1 MYYNI
6 CLKVGDDMYIKELNN
21 AEFNLF
27 TDSYPQFSIY
37 QTSEYGF
44 IMNTQN
50 YTTVFLGLID
60 NYEKI
65 VAASLVLIEKEGI
78 FRYAYAPK
86 GFLIDYSNKELV
98 EEFTKLIKEYL
109 GKKKIMAIKINPM
122 IIKSSYDYNTDST
135 RINPEFE
142 NQINFLKSLDYYHLG
157 YNNLFEAFKPRYD
170 AIIDLNKPITTLF
183 GNMNKNFKNK
193 IKSADR
199 NGVRVIKGTSDQLDY
214 LYNQVKNKYPR
225 DKKYFED
232 VLFFFKKRNMIDY
245 YYAKLDTN
253 AYLINVQKRY
263 QKQMDLCNKLNNKLF
278 KNAGKSNNNKIINSK
293 IYEENKLNELKNELI
308 FATKLLKENPNGVL
322 LATMLIAKYRDE
334 VYIFMDGYNKDFKK
348 LNAKH
353 LMTWKLI
360 EKYSKEKYKRFNLGG
375 MTNPNIK
382 NEKYKGLNEFK
393 LSFNARCVEYVGD
406 LELITNQTLY
416 NLYRN
421 SKPIRYILKRDK

>member
-1 MYYNI
+1 
-6 CLKVGDDMYIKELNN
+6 MYIKELTN
-21 AEFNLF
+21 AEFNMF
-27 TDSYPQFSIY
+27 TDNYPQFSIY

-50 YTTVFLGLID
+50 YNSIFLGLINDD
-60 NYEKI
+60 NKI
-65 VAASLVLIEKEGI
+65 VAASLILIEKDGM
-78 FRYAYAPK
+78 FKYAYAPK
-86 GFLIDYSNKELV
+86 GFLIDYSNTELV
-98 EEFTKLIKEYL
+98 ENFTNLIKEFL
-109 GKKKIMAIKINPM
+109 GKKKIIAIKINPM
-122 IIKSSYDYNTDST
+122 IIKSSYDYVTDT
-135 RINPEFE
+135 THTNPDFE
-142 NQINFLKSLDYYHLG
+142 WQLGFLKNLNYFHLG
-157 YNNLFEAFKPRYD
+157 YNNLFESFKPRYE

-193 IKSADR
+193 IKSADK
-199 NGVRVIKGTSDQLDY
+199 NGVRVIKGNDNELDY

-232 VLFFFKKRNMIDY
+232 VLFFFKKRDMIDY

-253 AYLINVQKRY
+253 AYLINVQKKY
-263 QKQMDLCNKLNNKLF
+263 QKQMDLCNKLNAKLF
-278 KNAGKSNNNKIINSK
+278 KNAGKNNNKLINNK
-293 IYEENKLNELKNELI
+293 IYEENKLNELKNELV
-308 FATKLLKENPNGVL
+308 FATKLLKESPQGIL
-322 LATMLIAKYRDE
+322 LASMLITKYRDE

-375 MTNPNIK
+375 MTNPTIN

-393 LSFNARCVEYVGD
+393 LSFNSRCVEYVGD
-406 LELITNQTLY
+406 LELITNQALY
-416 NLYRN
+416 NLYKN

>member
-1 MYYNI
+1 
-6 CLKVGDDMYIKELNN
+6 MYIKELNN

-27 TDSYPQFSIY
+27 TDSYPYFSIY

-50 YTTVFLGLID
+50 YTSLFLGLVD
-60 NYEKI
+60 DYEKI
-65 VAASLVLIEKEGI
+65 VAASLILIEKEGI
-78 FRYAYAPK
+78 FKYAYAPK
-86 GFLIDYSNKELV
+86 GFLIDYSNKGLV
-98 EEFTKLIKEYL
+98 EQFTTLIKEYL
-109 GKKKIMAIKINPM
+109 SKKKIMAIKINPM

-135 RINPEFE
+135 RINPEFQG
-142 NQINFLKSLDYYHLG
+142 QIDFLKSLDYYHLG

-199 NGVRVIKGTSDQLDY
+199 NGVRIVKATSDQLDF
-214 LYNQVKNKYPR
+214 LYDQVKNKYPR

-253 AYLINVQKRY
+253 VYLISIQKKY

-278 KNAGKSNNNKIINSK
+278 KNVGKNNNKLISTK
-293 IYEENKLNELKNELI
+293 IYEENKLNEFKNELV
-308 FATKLLKENPNGVL
+308 FATKLLKENPDGVL

-375 MTNPNIK
+375 MTNPYIK
-382 NEKYKGLNEFK
+382 NDKYKGLNEFK
-393 LSFNARCVEYVGD
+393 LSFNARCVEYIGD
-406 LELITNQTLY
+406 LELITNQKLY

>member
-1 MYYNI
+1 
-6 CLKVGDDMYIKELNN
+6 
-21 AEFNLF
+21 
-27 TDSYPQFSIY
+27 
-37 QTSEYGF
+37 
-44 IMNTQN
+44 
-50 YTTVFLGLID
+50 
-60 NYEKI
+60 
-65 VAASLVLIEKEGI
+65 
-78 FRYAYAPK
+78 
-86 GFLIDYSNKELV
+86 
-98 EEFTKLIKEYL
+98 
-109 GKKKIMAIKINPM
+109 MAIKINPM

-135 RINPEFE
+135 RINPEFQ
-142 NQINFLKSLDYYHLG
+142 NQMDFLKSLDYYHLG
-157 YNNLFEAFKPRYD
+157 YNNLFESFKPRYD

-199 NGVRVIKGTSDQLDY
+199 NGVRVVKGTSDELDY
-214 LYNQVKNKYPR
+214 LYEQVKNKYPR

-253 AYLINVQKRY
+253 AYLINVQKKY
-263 QKQMDLCNKLNNKLF
+263 QKQMDICNKLNNKLF
-278 KNAGKSNNNKIINSK
+278 KNAGKNNNKLITNK
-293 IYEENKLNELKNELI
+293 IYEENKLNEVKNELV
-308 FATKLLKENPNGVL
+308 FATKLLKESPDGIL

-375 MTNPNIK
+375 MTNPYIK
-382 NEKYKGLNEFK
+382 NDKYKGLNEFK
-393 LSFNARCVEYVGD
+393 LSFNARCVEYIGD
-406 LELITNQTLY
+406 LELITNQKLY

>member
-1 MYYNI
+1 
-6 CLKVGDDMYIKELNN
+6 MYIKELNN

-50 YTTVFLGLID
+50 YTSVFLGLID
-60 NYEKI
+60 DYERI
-65 VAASLVLIEKEGI
+65 VAASLILIEKEGI
-78 FRYAYAPK
+78 FKYAYAPK
-86 GFLIDYSNKELV
+86 GFLIDYSNKGLV
-98 EEFTKLIKEYL
+98 EQFTTLIKEYL
-109 GKKKIMAIKINPM
+109 GKKKIMAIKINPI

-135 RINPEFE
+135 RINPEFQG
-142 NQINFLKSLDYYHLG
+142 QIDFLKSLDYYHLG

-199 NGVRVIKGTSDQLDY
+199 NGVRVVKGNNDQLDY
-214 LYNQVKNKYPR
+214 LYEQVKNKYPR

-253 AYLINVQKRY
+253 AYLINVQKKY
-263 QKQMDLCNKLNNKLF
+263 QKQMDICNKLNNKLF
-278 KNAGKSNNNKIINSK
+278 KNAGKNNNKLITNK
-293 IYEENKLNELKNELI
+293 IYEENKLNEVKNELV
-308 FATKLLKENPNGVL
+308 FATKLLKENPDGVL

-375 MTNPNIK
+375 MTNPYIK
-382 NEKYKGLNEFK
+382 NDKYKGLNEFK
-393 LSFNARCVEYVGD
+393 LSFNARCVEYIGD
-406 LELITNQTLY
+406 LELITNQKLY

>member
-1 MYYNI
+1 
-6 CLKVGDDMYIKELNN
+6 MYIKELNN

-50 YTTVFLGLID
+50 YTSVFLGLID
-60 NYEKI
+60 DYERI
-65 VAASLVLIEKEGI
+65 VAASLILIEKEGI
-78 FRYAYAPK
+78 FKYAYAPK
-86 GFLIDYSNKELV
+86 GFLIDYTNKGLV
-98 EEFTKLIKEYL
+98 EQFTNLIKDYL

-122 IIKSSYDYNTDST
+122 IIKSAYDYNTDST
-135 RINPEFE
+135 RINPEFQG
-142 NQINFLKSLDYYHLG
+142 QIDFLKSLDYYHLG

-199 NGVRVIKGTSDQLDY
+199 NGVRIVKGNSDQLDY
-214 LYNQVKNKYPR
+214 LYDQVKNKYPR

-253 AYLINVQKRY
+253 AYLINVQKKY
-263 QKQMDLCNKLNNKLF
+263 QKQMDLCNKLNNKLI
-278 KNAGKSNNNKIINSK
+278 NNK
-293 IYEENKLNELKNELI
+293 IYEENKLNELKNELV
-308 FATKLLKENPNGVL
+308 FATKLLKESPEGIL

-334 VYIFMDGYNKDFKK
+334 IYILMDGYNKDFKK

-375 MTNPNIK
+375 MTNPYIK
-382 NEKYKGLNEFK
+382 NDKYKGLNEFK
-393 LSFNARCVEYVGD
+393 LSFNARCVEYIGD
-406 LELITNQTLY
+406 LELITNQRLY
-416 NLYRN
+416 SLYRN

>member
-1 MYYNI
+1 
-6 CLKVGDDMYIKELNN
+6 MYIKELTN
-21 AEFNLF
+21 AEFNMF

-50 YTTVFLGLID
+50 YTSVFLGLID
-60 NYEKI
+60 EANKI
-65 VAASLVLIEKEGI
+65 VAASLVLIEKEGM
-78 FRYAYAPK
+78 FKYAYAPK
-86 GFLIDYSNKELV
+86 GFLIDYSNTELV
-98 EEFTKLIKEYL
+98 ENFTNLIKDYL

-122 IIKSSYDYNTDST
+122 IIKSSYDYVTDT
-135 RINPEFE
+135 THTNPSFE
-142 NQINFLKSLDYYHLG
+142 QQMEFLKSLDYYHLG
-157 YNNLFEAFKPRYD
+157 YNNLFESFKPRYD

-193 IKSADR
+193 VKGADK
-199 NGVRVIKGTSDQLDY
+199 NGVRIIKGNDNELDY
-214 LYNQVKNKYPR
+214 LYEQVKNKYPR

-253 AYLINVQKRY
+253 VYLINVQKKY

-278 KNAGKSNNNKIINSK
+278 KNAGKSNNNKLINNK
-293 IYEENKLNELKNELI
+293 IYEENKLNELKNELV
-308 FATKLLKENPNGVL
+308 FSTKLLKENPQGIL
-322 LATMLIAKYRDE
+322 LATMLITKYRDE

-375 MTNPNIK
+375 MTNPNIN
-382 NEKYKGLNEFK
+382 NERYKGLNEFK
-393 LSFNARCVEYVGD
+393 LSFNARCVEYIGD

>member
-1 MYYNI
+1 
-6 CLKVGDDMYIKELNN
+6 MYIKELTN

-27 TDSYPQFSIY
+27 TDNYPQFSIY

-50 YTTVFLGLID
+50 YNSIFLGLINDD
-60 NYEKI
+60 NKI
-65 VAASLVLIEKEGI
+65 VAASLILIEKEGM
-78 FRYAYAPK
+78 FKYAYAPK
-86 GFLIDYSNKELV
+86 GFLIDYSNSELV
-98 EEFTKLIKEYL
+98 ETFTNLIKDYL

-122 IIKSSYDYNTDST
+122 IIKSSYDYITDT
-135 RINPEFE
+135 THINPNFE
-142 NQINFLKSLDYYHLG
+142 NQLEFLKNLNYFHLG
-157 YNNLFEAFKPRYD
+157 YNNLFESFKPRYD
-170 AIIDLNKPITTLF
+170 AIINLNKPITTLF

-193 IKSADR
+193 VKSADK
-199 NGVRVIKGTSDQLDY
+199 NGVRVIKGNDNELDY
-214 LYNQVKNKYPR
+214 LYDQVKNKYPR

-232 VLFFFKKRNMIDY
+232 VLFFFKKRDMIDY

-253 AYLINVQKRY
+253 VYLINVQKRY
-263 QKQMDLCNKLNNKLF
+263 QKQMDLCNKLNAKLF
-278 KNAGKSNNNKIINSK
+278 KNAGKNNNKLINNK
-293 IYEENKLNELKNELI
+293 IYEENKLNELKNELV
-308 FATKLLKENPNGVL
+308 FATKLLKESPEGIL
-322 LATMLIAKYRDE
+322 LASMLITKYRDE

-375 MTNPNIK
+375 MTNPNIN
-382 NEKYKGLNEFK
+382 NERYKGLNEFK

>member
-1 MYYNI
+1 
-6 CLKVGDDMYIKELNN
+6 MYIKELNN

-27 TDSYPQFSIY
+27 TDNYPQFSIY

-50 YTTVFLGLID
+50 YTSLFLGLID
-60 NYEKI
+60 DYEKI
-65 VAASLVLIEKEGI
+65 VAASLILIEKEGI
-78 FRYAYAPK
+78 FKYAYAPK
-86 GFLIDYSNKELV
+86 GFLIDYSNKGLV
-98 EEFTKLIKEYL
+98 EQFTNLIKDYL

-135 RINPEFE
+135 RINPEFQG
-142 NQINFLKSLDYYHLG
+142 QIDFLKSLDYYHLG

-199 NGVRVIKGTSDQLDY
+199 NGVRVIKGNIDQLDY
-214 LYNQVKNKYPR
+214 LYEQVKNKYPR

-232 VLFFFKKRNMIDY
+232 VLFFFKKRDMIDY

-253 AYLINVQKRY
+253 AYLINVQKKY

-278 KNAGKSNNNKIINSK
+278 KNAGKNNNKLITNK
-293 IYEENKLNELKNELI
+293 IYEENKLNEVKNELV
-308 FATKLLKENPNGVL
+308 FATKLLKENPEGIL

-375 MTNPNIK
+375 MTNPYIK
-382 NEKYKGLNEFK
+382 NDKYKGLNEFK
-393 LSFNARCVEYVGD
+393 LSFNARCVEYIGD
-406 LELITNQTLY
+406 LELITNQKLY

>member
-1 MYYNI
+1 MY
-6 CLKVGDDMYIKELNN
+6 LKELTN
-21 AEFNLF
+21 AEFNSF
-27 TDSYPQFSIY
+27 TDKFINSSIY

-50 YTTVFLGLID
+50 YNSIFIGAFD
-60 NYEKI
+60 NLDKM
-65 VAASLVLIEKEGI
+65 VAASLILIEKEGM
-78 FRYAYAPK
+78 FKYAYAPK
-86 GFLIDYSNKELV
+86 GYLIDYSNKALV
-98 EEFTKLIKEYL
+98 EEFTYLIKEYL
-109 GKKKIMAIKINPM
+109 NKKKIMAIKINPM
-122 IIKSSYDYNTDST
+122 IVKSSYDYRTDIT
-135 RINPEFE
+135 HTNPSFE
-142 NQINFLKSLDYYHLG
+142 EQLNFLKSLGYYHLG
-157 YNNLFEAFKPRYD
+157 FNNMFESFKPRYD

-193 IKSADR
+193 VKSADK
-199 NGVRVIKGTSDQLDY
+199 NGVRIIKGDENSLDY

-225 DKKYFED
+225 DRKYFEN
-232 VLFFFKKRNMIDY
+232 VLYFFKKRNMLDY

-253 AYLINVQKRY
+253 AYLINVQKKY
-263 QKQMDLCNKLNNKLF
+263 QKQMDICNKLNSKLF
-278 KNAGKSNNNKIINSK
+278 KNAGKSNNTKLINNKIF
-293 IYEENKLNELKNELI
+293 EENKLNELKNELV
-308 FATKLLKENPNGVL
+308 FATKLLKESPEGII
-322 LATMLIAKYRDE
+322 LASMLITKYRDE
-334 VYIFMDGYNKDFKK
+334 VTIFMDGYNKDFKK

-382 NEKYKGLNEFK
+382 NERYKGLNEFK

-406 LELITNQTLY
+406 LELITNQSIY

>member
-1 MYYNI
+1 
-6 CLKVGDDMYIKELNN
+6 MYIKELTN
-21 AEFNLF
+21 AEFNVF
-27 TDSYPQFSIY
+27 TDSYPYFSIY

-50 YTTVFLGLID
+50 YTSVFLGLMD
-60 NYEKI
+60 DFDKL
-65 VAASLVLIEKEGI
+65 VAASLILIEKEGM
-78 FRYAYAPK
+78 FKYAYAPK
-86 GFLIDYSNKELV
+86 GFLIDYNNKELV
-98 EEFTKLIKEYL
+98 EDFTKLIKEYL

-122 IIKSSYDYNTDST
+122 IIKSSYDYTTDIT
-135 RINPEFE
+135 RLNPDFDS
-142 NQINFLKSLDYYHLG
+142 QIEFLKTLDYYHLG
-157 YNNLFEAFKPRYD
+157 YNNLFESFKPRYD

-193 IKSADR
+193 VKSADK
-199 NGVRVIKGTSDQLDY
+199 NGVRIIKGNETELNY
-214 LYNQVKNKYPR
+214 LYDQVKNKYPR

-278 KNAGKSNNNKIINSK
+278 KNVGKNNTKLINNK
-293 IYEENKLNELKNELI
+293 IYEENKLNELKNELV
-308 FATKLLKENPNGVL
+308 FATKLLKESPKGIL

-382 NEKYKGLNEFK
+382 NERYKGLNEFK
-393 LSFNARCVEYVGD
+393 LSFNARCVEYIGD
-406 LELITNQTLY
+406 LELITNQKLY

>member
-1 MYYNI
+1 
-6 CLKVGDDMYIKELNN
+6 MYIKELNN

-50 YTTVFLGLID
+50 YTSLFLGLID
-60 NYEKI
+60 NYERI
-65 VAASLVLIEKEGI
+65 VAASLILIEKEGI
-78 FRYAYAPK
+78 FKYAYAPK

-98 EEFTKLIKEYL
+98 EQFTNLIKEYL

-135 RINPEFE
+135 RINPEFQ
-142 NQINFLKSLDYYHLG
+142 NQMDFLKSLDYYHLG

-199 NGVRVIKGTSDQLDY
+199 NGVRVVKGTSDQLDY
-214 LYNQVKNKYPR
+214 LYEQVKNKYPR

-253 AYLINVQKRY
+253 AYLINVQKKY

-278 KNAGKSNNNKIINSK
+278 KNAGKNNNKLITNK
-293 IYEENKLNELKNELI
+293 IYEENKLNELKNELV
-308 FATKLLKENPNGVL
+308 FATKLLKESPDGIL

-375 MTNPNIK
+375 MTNPYIK
-382 NEKYKGLNEFK
+382 NDKYKGLNEFK
-393 LSFNARCVEYVGD
+393 LSFNARCVEYIGD
-406 LELITNQTLY
+406 LELITNQKLY